1 MGFRLRALGLH
12 LIASVLVL
20 TLVLGSLYLGWYRW
34 PGWYL
39 ADALRVLAALAG
51 VDLALGPLL
60 TFVVARSSKPRREL
74 ARDIA
79 IIVVIQ
85 LLALSYGAT
94 LLWKGRPLYYAY
106 SEGVLQLVQAYDID
120 AQEAALARR
129 QNPELAPHYY
139 SLPRWIWAPLPKDP
153 VEHDRIIKSAVAGG
167 DDVISMPRY
176 FKPWEQGLPE
186 LREHLKS
193 VGEIVQFSSADR
205 KTLAERMRADGLA
218 TDRGNSM
225 VFTGRGQPLLAV
237 FDPAGLKIEAILKVD
252 QPRHR
257 K

>member
-1 MGFRLRALGLH
+1 
-12 LIASVLVL
+12 L

-39 ADALRVLAALAG
+39 ADALRVVAAVAG

-60 TFVVARSSKPRREL
+60 TFVIARSSKPRREL
-74 ARDIA
+74 VRDIA

-85 LLALSYGAT
+85 LLALSYGAM

-106 SEGVLQLVQAYDID
+106 SEGFLQLVQAYDIER
-120 AQEAALARR
+120 QEAAVARK
-129 QNPELAPHYY
+129 QNPELAPHCY

-153 VEHDRIIKSAVAGG
+153 DERDRIIKSAVAGG

-186 LREHLKS
+186 LRERLMSVDELGYFSGAEKKLLK
-193 VGEIVQFSSADR
+193 
-205 KTLAERMRADGLA
+205 ERLRAAGLP
-218 TDRGNSM
+218 TDRVNSM
-225 VFTGRGQPLLAV
+225 AFTGRGRPLLAL
-237 FDPAGLKIEAILKVD
+237 FDPASLNIEAIIKV
-252 QPRHR
+252 

>member
-1 MGFRLRALGLH
+1 MSFRLRASGLH
-12 LIASVLVL
+12 LIASATVL

-39 ADALRVLAALAG
+39 ADALRVVAAVAG

-60 TFVVARSSKPRREL
+60 TFVIARSSKPRREL
-74 ARDIA
+74 VRDIA

-85 LLALSYGAT
+85 LLALSYGAM

-106 SEGVLQLVQAYDID
+106 SEGFLQLVQAYDIER
-120 AQEAALARR
+120 QEAAVARK
-129 QNPELAPHYY
+129 QNPELAPHCY

-153 VEHDRIIKSAVAGG
+153 DERDRIIKSAVAGG

-186 LREHLKS
+186 LRERLMSVDELGYFSGAEKKLLK
-193 VGEIVQFSSADR
+193 
-205 KTLAERMRADGLA
+205 ERLRAAGLP
-218 TDRGNSM
+218 TDRVNSM
-225 VFTGRGQPLLAV
+225 AFTGRGRPLLAL
-237 FDPAGLKIEAILKVD
+237 FDPASLNIEAIIKV
-252 QPRHR
+252 